1 MLEFGVEIPRTTKRE
16 RSDWDS
22 ARTTALCLLD
32 ENDTAVFLFQIESG
46 GLKTEVLEVL
56 GGLEKEAASIEL
68 TAFERFLLPLV
79 RNLIRL

>member
-1 MLEFGVEIPRTTKRE
+1 M
-16 RSDWDS
+16 
-22 ARTTALCLLD
+22 
-32 ENDTAVFLFQIESG
+32 FLFQIESG

-68 TAFERFLLPLV
+68 TACERFFLPLV